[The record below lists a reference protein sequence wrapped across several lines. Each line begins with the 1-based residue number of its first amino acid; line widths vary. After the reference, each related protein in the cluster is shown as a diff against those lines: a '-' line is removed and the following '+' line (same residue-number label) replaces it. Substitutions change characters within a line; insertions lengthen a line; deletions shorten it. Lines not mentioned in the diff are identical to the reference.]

1 MKEPKWYV
9 ITGNPGSGKTTII
22 SRLSEMGYATCPE
35 AARMII
41 DEGVSKGKTK
51 EEIREDEEEFQKKV
65 LELKIEME
73 KKLSKDKIVFL
84 DRGLPDTVAY
94 YRLHGID
101 TKEVLKICKERVYK
115 KIFFLESISLEKD
128 YARTENEES
137 LERLGELLKKA
148 YLELGYEVIE
158 VPIMPV
164 GDRIKFIL
172 SKL

>member
-1 MKEPKWYV
+1 MKESKWYV
-9 ITGNPGSGKTTII
+9 VTGNPGSGKTTII

-65 LELKIEME
+65 LELKMELE
-73 KKLSKDKIVFL
+73 KKLPKDKIVFL

-94 YRLHGID
+94 YRLYGLD
-101 TKEVLKICKERVYK
+101 AKEALKICKEKIYK
-115 KIFFLESISLEKD
+115 KIFFLESLPLEKD
-128 YARTENEES
+128 YARTEDKES
-137 LERLGELLKKA
+137 LKKLGELLKKA
-148 YLELGYEVIE
+148 YLELGYEVID

-164 GDRIKFIL
+164 GDRVKFIL